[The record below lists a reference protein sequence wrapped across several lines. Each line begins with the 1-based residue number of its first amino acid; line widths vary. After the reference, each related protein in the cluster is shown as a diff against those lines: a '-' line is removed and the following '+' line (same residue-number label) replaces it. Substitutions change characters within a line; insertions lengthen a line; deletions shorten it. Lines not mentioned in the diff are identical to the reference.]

1 MGSWSVS
8 CGISNIAIVANQKC
22 VLLPIKKGYSESRE
36 WGPATLP
43 IFGKYNDYGGIED
56 IEIDDNTKLI
66 ENHFGITIDE
76 FCEFLV
82 DGEHF
87 YRRKEVVEITNKMQ
101 NNKEAKEWQFMWV
114 DRQVYNYMCNNY
126 NSHENGYMDYGTT
139 DMLTKLGFELI
150 ETSDSFDN
158 YDPKR
163 FNKLW
168 KKGDVE
174 MFSDGRTLLS
184 KSGRYVYYF
193 GKGNESSLETY
204 FEVPEE
210 LVYLKNSDKYDSWKV
225 LNNKEA
231 KKLLSFILG
240 SRYGFH
246 EDDLEEYLRSIGKA
260 TTPKRDTFLWGKYLE
275 NLDVFGDAIVGLIH
289 VQQNLHPM
297 SGQFYPH
304 ILYLTPQCGEHAAH
318 QKLLEKFAE
327 INKSYV
333 REDEEDDDE
342 D

>member
-43 IFGKYNDYGGIED
+43 IFGTYNDYGGIED
-56 IEIDDNTKLI
+56 IEINENTKLI

-87 YRRKEVVEITNKMQ
+87 YDREEAVSIAKKMQ
-101 NNKEAKEWQFMWV
+101 SNEAKEWQFMWI
-114 DRQVYNYMCNNY
+114 DRKVYDYMCHNY
-126 NSHENGYMDYGTT
+126 YSYKNGYMDYGTT

-150 ETSDSFDN
+150 DTSDSFKN

-174 MFSDGRTLLS
+174 VFSDGRTLLS
-184 KSGRYVYYF
+184 INGHYVYHF

-210 LVYLKNSDKYDSWKV
+210 LAYLRNCDKYDAWRI
-225 LNNKEA
+225 LNNGES
-231 KKLLSFILG
+231 KKLLGFI
-240 SRYGFH
+240 
-246 EDDLEEYLRSIGKA
+246 
-260 TTPKRDTFLWGKYLE
+260 
-275 NLDVFGDAIVGLIH
+275 FGDKYFSDWDVIIESLIKNVEPTQTKRNIPLYKKYFERLDSFGDDISGLIH
-289 VQQNLHPM
+289 VSQNLHPM
-297 SGQFYPH
+297 SGHFHPH
-304 ILYLTPQCGEHAAH
+304 ILYLTPQCGEHEEH
-318 QKLLEKFAE
+318 QKLLDKFSE
-327 INKSYV
+327 INRTYIIN
-333 REDEEDDDE
+333 EDED
-342 D
+342 